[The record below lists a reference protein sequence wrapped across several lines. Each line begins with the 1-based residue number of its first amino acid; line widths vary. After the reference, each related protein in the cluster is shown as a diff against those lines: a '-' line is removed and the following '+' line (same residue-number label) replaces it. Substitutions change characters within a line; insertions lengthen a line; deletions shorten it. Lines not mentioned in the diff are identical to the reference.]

1 MHISAWIGFI
11 ILIGLLIAL
20 DLGVFHRK
28 AHAVG
33 SREAL
38 KWSLFWIALGLGFSV
53 VVYLAYENHWS
64 GLGLEVHD
72 IPTGKEALI
81 TYLTSYLIE
90 KSLSLDNIFVMSLV
104 FSYFRIPSKYQH
116 EVLFWG
122 ILGAIFFRGIMIG
135 GGLFLLHRF
144 DWLMYVFGLILLYS
158 VYKMW
163 KMEDAEI
170 DPRKNPL
177 VNFFKKFFPVT
188 HQLHGAKFFVRQ
200 RKFRVATPLFIAL
213 LVIETTDIVFAF
225 DSVPAIFAITT
236 DPFIVYSSNIFAI
249 LGLRALYFVLSAMI
263 DRFKYLEKSL
273 TLILLFIALK
283 MLAKDLLHIPTGFS
297 LLFIL
302 LTLTFGILYSIRQE
316 KSPDHA
322 E

>member
-1 MHISAWIGFI
+1 MHVSAWIGFI
-11 ILIGLLIAL
+11 VLIGMLIAL
-20 DLGVFHRK
+20 DLGVFHRR
-28 AHAVG
+28 AHAVS
-33 SREAL
+33 SREAI
-38 KWSLFWIALGLGFSV
+38 KWSLFWIALGLSFSGI
-53 VVYLAYENHWS
+53 VYLAYEHHWS
-64 GLGLEVHD
+64 GLGLAVHD
-72 IPTGKEALI
+72 IPSGKEAFL

-104 FSYFRIPSKYQH
+104 FSYFRIPAKYQH

-122 ILGAIFFRGIMIG
+122 ILGAIFFRGLMIG

-144 DWLMYVFGLILLYS
+144 DWLTYVFGAILLYS

-163 KMEDAEI
+163 RLEDTEI
-170 DPRKNPL
+170 DPKKNPV
-177 VNFFKKFFPVT
+177 VNFFKRFFPVT
-188 HQLHGAKFFVRQ
+188 RELQGDRFFVK
-200 RKFRVATPLFIAL
+200 RKNLRAATPLFIAL
-213 LVIETTDIVFAF
+213 IVIETTDIMFAF

-273 TLILLFIALK
+273 TLILFFIAVK
-283 MLAKDLLHIPTGFS
+283 MLGKDLFHIPTTYS

-302 LTLTFGILYSIRQE
+302 FVLVAGVWFSLRQE
-316 KSPDHA
+316 KKL
-322 E
+322 

>member
-1 MHISAWIGFI
+1 MHLSAWIGFI
-11 ILIGLLIAL
+11 ILMGLLIAL

-38 KWSLFWIALGLGFSV
+38 KWSLFWITLGVGFSGLI
-53 VVYLAYENHWS
+53 YLAYENHWS
-64 GLGLEVHD
+64 GLGLAAYD
-72 IPTGKEALI
+72 LPSGKEALI

-122 ILGAIFFRGIMIG
+122 ILGAIFFRGLMIG

-163 KMEDAEI
+163 RMEDTEI
-170 DPRKNPL
+170 DPRKNPV
-177 VNFFKKFFPVT
+177 VNFFKKLFPVT
-188 HQLHGAKFFVRQ
+188 HQLHGDKFFVR
-200 RKFRVATPLFIAL
+200 KKKYRVATPLFIAL

-263 DRFKYLEKSL
+263 DRFQYLEKSL

-283 MLAKDLLHIPTGFS
+283 MLAKDMLHIPTQFS

-302 LTLTFGILYSIRQE
+302 LVLVFGILYSLKHE
-316 KSPDHA
+316 KSQKHA